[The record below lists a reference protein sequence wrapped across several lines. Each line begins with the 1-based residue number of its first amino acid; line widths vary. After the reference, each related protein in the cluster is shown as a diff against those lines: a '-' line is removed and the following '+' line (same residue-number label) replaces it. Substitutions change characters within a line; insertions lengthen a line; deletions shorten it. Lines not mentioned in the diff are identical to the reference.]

1 MASETEAATR
11 ELLKE
16 LHMCRCDVDARFVD
30 LRKQE
35 ATLSAAASSLAG
47 LEATLSVL
55 SATSSHASS
64 GSGDTSLG
72 GQSTGV
78 ENVPLEVFSDLH
90 NSGRALH
97 SEENFKARRPDN
109 PTSCI
114 HLHEWRTFPACRSCE
129 LLKVGKSCRCRHN
142 RSCACRWQQ
151 RREGRRWTE
160 LHS

>member
-1 MASETEAATR
+1 MASETEATTR

-78 ENVPLEVFSDLH
+78 EHVPLEVFSDLH
-90 NSGRALH
+90 NSGRALR
-97 SEENFKARRPDN
+97 SEENFKVFRPDN
-109 PTSCI
+109 PTN
-114 HLHEWRTFPACRSCE
+114 LYPLACVENIPSMSFLQIVE
-129 LLKVGKSCRCRHN
+129 SGKILSLP
-142 RSCACRWQQ
+142 
-151 RREGRRWTE
+151 T
-160 LHS
+160 